1 MKPRDIPNLITV
13 FRFLLVP
20 PMVWLLLSDRFTA
33 ALMVFGVAGFSDA
46 LDGLL
51 AKHFGWTSRLGSLLD
66 PLADKLLLLAAFI
79 TLGWLH
85 VIPLWLVGLVCL
97 RDLVIVTGAVSYHVL
112 IEPLT
117 AEPSRISKLNTLAQ
131 ILLVLAVMIN
141 RDLYPL
147 PPLWLDVLL
156 YSVLVSTLW
165 SGIDYVWTWSSK
177 ARHARDDGA

>member
-20 PMVWLLLSDRFTA
+20 PLVWLLLDDRFAA
-33 ALMVFGVAGFSDA
+33 ALVVFGVAGFSDA
-46 LDGLL
+46 LDGYL
-51 AKHFGWTSRLGSLLD
+51 AKQFQWTSRLGSLLD
-66 PLADKLLLLAAFI
+66 PLADKLLLIAAFV

-97 RDLVIVTGAVSYHVL
+97 RDLVIVAGAVSYHFL

-117 AEPSRISKLNTLAQ
+117 AEPSLISKLNTLAQ

-141 RDLYPL
+141 RDLYAL
-147 PPLWLDVLL
+147 PPLWLDVLI
-156 YSVLVSTLW
+156 YSVLASTLW
-165 SGIDYVWTWSSK
+165 SGFDYVWTWSRK
-177 ARHARDDGA
+177 ALRTHDGA

>member
-20 PMVWLLLSDRFTA
+20 PVVWLLINDRFTA
-33 ALMVFGVAGFSDA
+33 ALVVFGVAGFSDG
-46 LDGLL
+46 LDGFL
-51 AKHFGWTSRLGSLLD
+51 AKQFGWTSRLGSLLD

-79 TLGWLH
+79 TLGLLH
-85 VIPLWLVGLVCL
+85 VIPFWLVVLVCL
-97 RDLVIVTGAVSYHVL
+97 RDLVIVTGAVSYHFL

-117 AEPSRISKLNTLAQ
+117 AAPSRISKLNTLAQ

-141 RDLYPL
+141 RDLYAL

-156 YSVLVSTLW
+156 YSVLASTLW
-165 SGIDYVWTWSSK
+165 SGFDYVWTWSRK
-177 ARHARDDGA
+177 ARRARDAA